1 MPGRNEMM
9 DFWERLDKLLD
20 SVELVVDRP
29 KGARHPKYSHIVY
42 PLDYGYLSG
51 TSGGTATK

>member
-1 MPGRNEMM
+1 MM